1 MTNQEACDCI
11 RDDDDDDA
19 QKAAK
24 KLVKEAKSLG
34 SYDDISCI
42 VVMFYLTGFCIL
54 HFMHSCPVDADWTVM
69 AIVTLTV
76 EERRRKRRSRWGF
89 FYFVSK

>member
-11 RDDDDDDA
+11 KDLDDA
-19 QKAAK
+19 QKAAT

-42 VVMFYLTGFCIL
+42 VVIF
-54 HFMHSCPVDADWTVM
+54 
-69 AIVTLTV
+69 
-76 EERRRKRRSRWGF
+76 
-89 FYFVSK
+89 

>member
-11 RDDDDDDA
+11 KNVDGA
-19 QKAAK
+19 QKTSK

-42 VVMFYLTGFCIL
+42 VESLEKEDESKN
-54 HFMHSCPVDADWTVM
+54 SCYTK
-69 AIVTLTV
+69 T
-76 EERRRKRRSRWGF
+76 RRKTN
-89 FYFVSK
+89 

>member
-1 MTNQEACDCI
+1 MTNQETCDCI

-42 VVMFYLTGFCIL
+42 VVMF
-54 HFMHSCPVDADWTVM
+54 
-69 AIVTLTV
+69 
-76 EERRRKRRSRWGF
+76 
-89 FYFVSK
+89 